1 MDYKFLIND
10 LNLNKS
16 QKVIGT
22 DKGLAKIGDGIV
34 NLAYSVAK
42 SIYLT
47 NNNQN
52 DKIIRTGKKVSKTI
66 PAVPAKKIEGRV
78 SLLEKQ
84 VKYLMSKIDDFDIK
98 IANLKSPTMVGTSG
112 SLSEIKNVIISK
124 VSPGDSMLIDELL
137 DIKALKK
144 YSITSIK
151 KAVIELI
158 DDEYFDV
165 SEGSSKTKL
174 EGNIGRLIRR

>member
-52 DKIIRTGKKVSKTI
+52 DKIIRTGKKVG
-66 PAVPAKKIEGRV
+66 KII
-78 SLLEKQ
+78 L
-84 VKYLMSKIDDFDIK
+84 
-98 IANLKSPTMVGTSG
+98 G
-112 SLSEIKNVIISK
+112 S
-124 VSPGDSMLIDELL
+124 
-137 DIKALKK
+137 ALKNADMKRFAKTRANAHDLADTVEAILAYMWLSNKMTLSDIINFLVDNLSGDLYNRAEEIEKATIAFTNLLK
-144 YSITSIK
+144 YIK
-151 KAVIELI
+151 KSLPE
-158 DDEYFDV
+158 
-165 SEGSSKTKL
+165 
-174 EGNIGRLIRR
+174 N